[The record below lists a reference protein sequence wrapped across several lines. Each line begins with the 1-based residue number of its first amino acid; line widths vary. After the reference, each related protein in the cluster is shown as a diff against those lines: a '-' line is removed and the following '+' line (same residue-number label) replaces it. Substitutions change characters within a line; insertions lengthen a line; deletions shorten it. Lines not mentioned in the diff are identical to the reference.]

1 MGNITVKNHSKLLL
15 LASASLIA
23 AGSAAQA
30 QEAPAADAPVETV
43 ETTSNADA
51 ELEFLKAQVE
61 ALQAQVEQLSTKVT
75 KTEPSWKGAPQ
86 FGDADA
92 GWTFK
97 LRGRFMYDTAYIDSP
112 FATAPN
118 KNLGFNSR
126 IRRLRLG
133 VEGTLPG
140 DFGYKFEADFANST
154 VGFGDVIM
162 TYAPKGKP
170 WQLTIGNFETMDG
183 MEQITSSR
191 FTSFIERAQM
201 NDAFTNTR
209 RLGIGLGLKNAANT
223 LRYDVGFFTAH
234 TIDASF
240 DNDGWIAAARLTYAP
255 QAFGGQ
261 LHFGASAQHREF
273 QSNASGVAS
282 VSTNTPST
290 NQIARY
296 RARPFLQTTGERFVD
311 TGNFAAKSDN
321 IFGLELAG
329 IFGPLHVAG
338 EAQYTKVKAYA
349 PGDISTGLDAF
360 AGGSLVVPN
369 GDPSFY
375 SYYAEVG
382 YFLTGE
388 TRGYKNGLWDRT
400 KVKNPFDKGGWG
412 ALQINARYDYLDLD
426 SSKLKT
432 AFTNNFGT
440 GVFTTSNSLSRGG
453 KQTGYLLGLTWI
465 PMDYVRFIVQYV
477 HTDVEGGPFAATAKP
492 TSTKPIDQRSYGV
505 DSLALRAQFDF

>member
-1 MGNITVKNHSKLLL
+1 VKTNSKLLL
-15 LASASLIA
+15 LATASLFA
-23 AGSAAQA
+23 FGTGAQA
-30 QEAPAADAPVETV
+30 QDTPTDAAEAPVETV
-43 ETTSNADA
+43 ETTSDADA
-51 ELEFLKAQVE
+51 QIEFLKAQVD
-61 ALQAQVEQLSTKVT
+61 ALQAQVEQLAGRVT
-75 KTEPSWKGAPQ
+75 KAEPSWKGAPQ
-86 FGDADA
+86 WQDSDS

-97 LRGRFMYDTAYIDSP
+97 LRGRFMYDTAYISSP
-112 FATAPN
+112 FATPPN

-140 DFGYKFEADFANST
+140 NFGYKFEADFANST

-162 TYAPKGKP
+162 TYTPKNKP
-170 WQLTIGNFETMDG
+170 WSITIGNFETMDG

-191 FTSFIERAQM
+191 FTSFIERSQF
-201 NDAFTNTR
+201 NDAFINTR

-223 LRYDVGFFTAH
+223 LRYDMGLFTAH

-240 DNDGWIAAARLTYAP
+240 DNDGWIGAARLTYAP
-255 QAFGGQ
+255 QAMGGQ
-261 LHFGASAQHREF
+261 LHFGASFQHREF
-273 QSNASGVAS
+273 QSNSSGVAS

-321 IFGLELAG
+321 IIGIEAAG
-329 IFGPLHVAG
+329 IFGPLHVAAEG
-338 EAQYTKVKAYA
+338 QYTKVKAYN

-360 AGGSLVVPN
+360 TGGTLLTPS

-375 SYYAEVG
+375 GYYAEVG

-400 KVKNPFDKGGWG
+400 KVLNPFDKGGWG
-412 ALQINARYDYLDLD
+412 ALQINARYDFLDLD
-426 SSKLKT
+426 SSKIKNGFSNNFAT
-432 AFTNNFGT
+432 GAFTAS
-440 GVFTTSNSLSRGG
+440 SNLSRGG
-453 KQTGYLLGLTWI
+453 KQTGYQLGMTWI
-465 PMDYVRFIVQYV
+465 PQDYVRFILQYI
-477 HTDVEGGPFAATAKP
+477 HTEVEGGPFAALAKP
-492 TSTKPIDQRSYGV
+492 ASTKPIDQRTYGV
-505 DSLALRAQFDF
+505 DSVAVRAQFDF